1 MQVKFGYLVGAA
13 GKTIAAV
20 GITAALTLG
29 AFGSGLLLPSSAYAQ
44 ATPSQAQIEQLRALP
59 REQQEQLARQF
70 GVDTEALQYLGQD
83 ERDTQEPVPDDE
95 PVTQDRST
103 QQGQARGTLLPNE
116 VEAQFDSLES
126 KLEHFGYDMFAGEP
140 STFAPVTG
148 TPVPSS
154 YIIGIGD
161 MVRVQLF
168 GQRTVYHYLAV
179 NREGYLIIPDVG
191 QVQVA
196 GLTYSSMQELIK
208 HTVEERTIGQQVAVS
223 MGATR
228 SIQVYI
234 VGESHKP
241 GAYTVSSFATV
252 SQALHV
258 SGGFSDIASLRDVQ
272 LVRGGEVVTNFD
284 LYDLLIKG
292 DSSADRIL
300 QNGDVIFIPP
310 RGNTVAVEGEVNRP
324 AIYEIK
330 GDETFADLLEFAG
343 GAKPDAYM
351 GDVTVRRVSEGRRS
365 VRNLDLS
372 DESTLQAD
380 VQGGDHIVLRT
391 TPETVDDAVMLV
403 GAVNR
408 PGRYEWQPGMRIS
421 DMLKSSRHD
430 LLEYADLSYGLVVRE
445 EGTRRRLQVWQ
456 FDVAN
461 AIEGKAE
468 DDLELNERDYVLIFS
483 RYQTE
488 EEERQNISDLS
499 LTQDERRRA
508 ERRRSL
514 DAYRQA
520 YIEGMTQV
528 NATVNTESSNGG
540 EVPIRELFGTPDDD
554 DAISPEELAE
564 YSRDRMLEPL
574 MQRLQRQRTERGNT
588 PFVYVAGEV
597 NHPGVYPLVQNA
609 TARRLV
615 AAAGGLRDS
624 AYLQRAEITRINL
637 DAGEA
642 ETEYKAFDLM
652 DVILGNRDIELQ
664 GRDRLNVLSI
674 PEWQNTYEVT
684 LRGEVRFPGTY
695 AIRRGE
701 DLSALIERAGG
712 FTDFAFLEGAVFTR
726 EELREQERRRMTM
739 LAEELQREIASNSIT
754 GTGGSNQSYDQM
766 RTLLADLM
774 SVEPV
779 GRLIVDLPRILN
791 GQSQA
796 GDIQLKDGDVL
807 HVPSR
812 MDSIS
817 IMGEVQMATSYRFDR
832 DLTVTDYINMS
843 GGTKQKA
850 DTDRI
855 YVVRANGA
863 LEPHR
868 QRRGWFSTSGSAQ
881 LRPGDAIVVPL
892 DTTYTENLEL
902 WSQVT
907 GIIYNSAVALAA
919 INGI

>member
-1 MQVKFGYLVGAA
+1 MKLSFNPQAWA
-13 GKTIAAV
+13 HAN
-20 GITAALTLG
+20 LG
-29 AFGSGLLLPSSAYAQ
+29 ATLSMLAGLVLVAASATSLAPAAQ
-44 ATPSQAQIEQLRALP
+44 AQAMPSQAQIEQLRALP

-70 GVDTEALQYLGQD
+70 GIDAEALQYLGED
-83 ERDTQEPVPDDE
+83 DRETQEPVPDDE
-95 PVTQDRST
+95 PVTSERDT
-103 QQGQARGTLLPNE
+103 GQQRQVRGSLLPSD
-116 VEAQFDSLES
+116 VERQFAALETE
-126 KLEHFGYDMFAGEP
+126 LQHFGYDMFAGEP

-148 TPVPSS
+148 APVPSS

-179 NREGYLIIPDVG
+179 NREGYLTIPDVG

-196 GLTYSSMQELIK
+196 GLTYSAMQELIK
-208 HTVEERTIGQQVAVS
+208 HTVEQRTIGQQVAVS

-234 VGESHKP
+234 VGESYKP

-258 SGGFSDIASLRDVQ
+258 SGGFSDIASLRGVQ
-272 LVRGGEVVTNFD
+272 LVRGGEVITNFD

-300 QNGDVIFIPP
+300 QNGDVVFIPP
-310 RGNTVAVEGEVNRP
+310 RGQTVAVEGEVKRP
-324 AIYEIK
+324 AIYELK
-330 GDETFADLLEFAG
+330 GDETFADILEFAG
-343 GAKPDAYM
+343 GAKPEAYL
-351 GDVTVRRVSEGRRS
+351 GNVTVRRVRDGRRT
-365 VRNLDLS
+365 VRNLDL
-372 DESTLQAD
+372 TAQAGLTAD
-380 VQGGDHIVLRT
+380 VYGGDHVVLRS
-391 TPETVDDAVMLV
+391 TPETVDNAVMLV

-408 PGRYEWQPGMRIS
+408 PGRYEWQQGLRIS
-421 DMLKSSRHD
+421 DILASSRHD
-430 LLEYADLSYGLVVRE
+430 LPDYADLSYGLVVRE
-445 EGTRRRLQVWQ
+445 VGARRELQVWQ

-461 AIEGKAE
+461 AIEGHAE
-468 DDLELNERDYVLIFS
+468 EDLELHERDHILVFS

-488 EEERQNISDLS
+488 AEERQNISDLS
-499 LTQDERRRA
+499 RTQEERRRA

-514 DAYRQA
+514 EQYRQA
-520 YIEGMTQV
+520 YIEDMTR
-528 NATVNTESSNGG
+528 TSSNSVERNGR
-540 EVPIRELFGTPDDD
+540 EVPIRELFGTPDDNEGVSD
-554 DAISPEELAE
+554 EELAE
-564 YSRDRMLEPL
+564 FSRERMLEPL

-609 TARRLV
+609 TASRLI

-642 ETEYKAFDLM
+642 ETEYKAFDLL
-652 DVILGNRDIELQ
+652 DVILGNQDIDLQ

-701 DLSALIERAGG
+701 SLSALVERAGG

-726 EELREQERRRMTM
+726 QELRAQERRRMQM
-739 LAEELQREIASNSIT
+739 LAEELQREIASNAIT
-754 GTGGSNQSYDQM
+754 GTGGSNQSYEQM

-774 SVEPV
+774 SVEPI
-779 GRLIVDLPRILN
+779 GRLIIDLPRVIN
-791 GQSQA
+791 GQSHV

-832 DLTVTDYINMS
+832 ELTVNDYINMS

-850 DTDRI
+850 DTRRI
-855 YVVRANGA
+855 YVVRANGSI
-863 LEPHR
+863 EPHR
-868 QRRGWFSTSGSAQ
+868 QRRGWFSTTGSAD

-892 DTTYTENLEL
+892 NTTYTENLRL

-907 GIIYNSAVALAA
+907 NIIYNSAVALAA
-919 INGI
+919 INSI